1 METDVVVVLL
11 RTLICT
17 FFGAK
22 RRQFFFLLVC
32 IVDNSKDIAH
42 ACYCLKMLYNLKFL
56 FTWIWLAFAICQIT
70 NYEANYD

>member
-22 RRQFFFLLVC
+22 RRQFFLLVC

-42 ACYCLKMLYNLKFL
+42 ACSCLKMLYNLKFL
-56 FTWIWLAFAICQIT
+56 FI
-70 NYEANYD
+70 